1 MMPVTAIPFFQARQM
16 IVNRILAASPVPRVE
31 SVSLA
36 DCSGRILA
44 EAIAGDRH
52 YPPINKSLR
61 DGYAV
66 RSEDLPG
73 ALEVVGE
80 VRAGTAADIDVGP
93 GQAVEIMT
101 GAPIPNGADAVV
113 MVEHT
118 RREGSVVHMDRGGTP
133 GQHIVEKGHE
143 IQRGEIILH
152 PGHRLGFAEVA
163 MLATVGCAHVHV
175 FRRPTVAILST
186 GDEVVAVEET
196 PTENQVRNSNAWT
209 LAAQVRKSGGEPT
222 IFPIVRDDAVELRE
236 RIEEALKLDLI
247 FFTGGVSAG
256 KYDLVETVLEEM
268 GAELYITRVAIRPG
282 QPYVFG
288 RLKDRFFCG
297 HPGNPGST
305 MITYE
310 IFSRAAVELL
320 SGVPIPRLPLL
331 KGRLTRSLLEKPG
344 FTRFLPAKLESDGVS
359 VTPMAWKGS
368 SDVATMAR
376 CDCFMVV
383 EAERD
388 GYEAG
393 DWISVLLKSSSS

>member
-1 MMPVTAIPFFQARQM
+1 MMPVAALPFFQARQT
-16 IVNRILAASPVPRVE
+16 IVNRILAVSPVPRVE

-36 DCSGRILA
+36 NCSGRILA
-44 EAIAGDRH
+44 EAIAGDRP
-52 YPPINKSLR
+52 YPPIDKSLR
-61 DGYAV
+61 DGFAV
-66 RSEDLPG
+66 RSADLPG
-73 ALEVVGE
+73 ALEVIGE
-80 VRAGTAADIDVGP
+80 VRAGVAADLEVGQ

-118 RREGSVVHMDRGGTP
+118 RRTGGIVHIEKSASP
-133 GQHIVEKGHE
+133 GQHIVEKGFE
-143 IQRGEIILH
+143 VKRGEIILH

-163 MLATVGCAHVHV
+163 LLATVGRAHVHV
-175 FRRPTVAILST
+175 FRRPSVAILST

-196 PTENQVRNSNAWT
+196 PTEHQVRNSNAWT
-209 LAAQVRKSGGEPT
+209 LAVQVKKSGGEPT
-222 IFPIVRDDAVELRE
+222 IFPIVRDDARELRA
-236 RIEEALKLDLI
+236 RIEEALKFDLI
-247 FFTGGVSAG
+247 LFTGGVSAG

-305 MITYE
+305 MVTFE

-320 SGVPIPRLPLL
+320 SGVPVPCLPLL
-331 KGRLTRSLLEKPG
+331 KGRLTRTLDEKPG
-344 FTRFLPAKLESDGVS
+344 FTRFLPAKLESDGIS

-383 EAERD
+383 EAERG

-393 DWISVLLKSSSS
+393 EWISVLLKSTSP

>member
-1 MMPVTAIPFFQARQM
+1 MMPVAALPFFQARQT
-16 IVNRILAASPVPRVE
+16 IVNRILAVSPVPRVE

-36 DCSGRILA
+36 NCSGRILA
-44 EAIAGDRH
+44 EAIAGDRP
-52 YPPINKSLR
+52 YPPIDKSLR
-61 DGYAV
+61 DGFAV
-66 RSEDLPG
+66 RSADLPG
-73 ALEVVGE
+73 ALEVIGE
-80 VRAGTAADIDVGP
+80 VRAGVAADLEVGP

-101 GAPIPNGADAVV
+101 GAPLPNGADAVV

-118 RREGSVVHMDRGGTP
+118 RRTGGIVHMEKPASP
-133 GQHIVEKGHE
+133 GQHIVEKGFE
-143 IQRGEIILH
+143 VKRGEIILH

-163 MLATVGCAHVHV
+163 LLATVGRAHVHV
-175 FRRPTVAILST
+175 FRRPSVAILST

-196 PTENQVRNSNAWT
+196 PTEHQVRNSNAWT
-209 LAAQVRKSGGEPT
+209 LAVQVKKSGGEPT
-222 IFPIVRDDAVELRE
+222 IFPIVRDDARELRA
-236 RIEEALKLDLI
+236 RIEEALKFDLI
-247 FFTGGVSAG
+247 LFTGGVSAG

-305 MITYE
+305 MVTFE

-320 SGVPIPRLPLL
+320 SGVPVPCLPLL
-331 KGRLTRSLLEKPG
+331 KGRLTRTLDEKPG
-344 FTRFLPAKLESDGVS
+344 FTRFLPAKLESDGIS

-383 EAERD
+383 EAERG

-393 DWISVLLKSSSS
+393 EWISVLLKSTSP

>member
-1 MMPVTAIPFFQARQM
+1 MMPVAALPFFQARQT

-44 EAIAGDRH
+44 EAVAGDRP
-52 YPPINKSLR
+52 YPPIDKSLR

-66 RSEDLPG
+66 RAEDLPG
-73 ALEVVGE
+73 ALKVVGE
-80 VRAGTAADIDVGP
+80 ARAGAAADAEVGP
-93 GQAVEIMT
+93 GQALEIMT
-101 GAPIPNGADAVV
+101 GAPIPNGANAVV

-118 RREGSVVHMDRGGTP
+118 RREGGIVHIERSATP
-133 GQHIVEKGHE
+133 GQHIVEKGFE
-143 IQRGEIILH
+143 TKRGEIVLH

-163 MLATVGCAHVHV
+163 LLATVGRAHIHV
-175 FRRPTVAILST
+175 FRRPAVAILST

-196 PTENQVRNSNAWT
+196 PNENQVRNSNAWT
-209 LAAQVRKSGGEPT
+209 LAVQVKKSGGDPR
-222 IFPIVRDDAVELRE
+222 IFPIVRDDPGELRA
-236 RIEEALKLDLI
+236 RIAEALKLDLI
-247 FFTGGVSAG
+247 LFTGGVSAG
-256 KYDLVETVLEEM
+256 KYDLVESVLEEM
-268 GAELYITRVAIRPG
+268 GAEFYITRVAIRPG

-288 RLKDRFFCG
+288 RLKERFFCG

-305 MITYE
+305 MVTYE

-320 SGVPIPRLPLL
+320 SGVPVPCLPML
-331 KGRLTRSLLEKPG
+331 KGRLTRTLDEKPG

-383 EAERD
+383 EAER
-388 GYEAG
+388 GSYEAG
-393 DWISVLLKSSSS
+393 DWISVLLKSTSP

>member
-1 MMPVTAIPFFQARQM
+1 MIPVTALPFFQARQT
-16 IVNRILAASPVPRVE
+16 IVNRILAVSPVPRVE

-44 EAIAGDRH
+44 EAVAGDRA
-52 YPPINKSLR
+52 YPPIDKSLR

-80 VRAGTAADIDVGP
+80 VRAGVAADIEVGP

-113 MVEHT
+113 MVEHA
-118 RREGSVVHMDRGGTP
+118 RRAGGTVHIERSATP
-133 GQHIVEKGHE
+133 GQHIVEKGYE
-143 IQRGEIILH
+143 AKRGEIVLH

-163 MLATVGCAHVHV
+163 LLATVGRAHVHV
-175 FRRPTVAILST
+175 FRKPSVAILST

-209 LAAQVRKSGGEPT
+209 LAAQVKKSGGEPR
-222 IFPIVRDDAVELRE
+222 IFPIVRDDARELRA

-247 FFTGGVSAG
+247 LFTGGVSAG
-256 KYDLVETVLEEM
+256 KYDLVEAVLEEM

-320 SGVPIPRLPLL
+320 SGVPVPCLPML
-331 KGRLTRSLLEKPG
+331 KGRLTRTLDEKPG

-383 EAERD
+383 EAER
-388 GYEAG
+388 GNYEAG
-393 DWISVLLKSSSS
+393 EWISVLLKSAS